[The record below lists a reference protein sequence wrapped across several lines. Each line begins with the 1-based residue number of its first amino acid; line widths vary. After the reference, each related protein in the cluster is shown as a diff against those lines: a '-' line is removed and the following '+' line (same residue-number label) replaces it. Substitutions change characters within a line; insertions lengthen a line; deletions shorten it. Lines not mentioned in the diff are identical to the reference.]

1 MTFKRAMKVA
11 AFHGMIL
18 TKGLA
23 RMICG
28 AATACMIL
36 IAVDGFAAIPQEGGY
51 IAVCDFI
58 VATVMLAVALGSVYI
73 MGGKPRRN

>member
-1 MTFKRAMKVA
+1 MEFKRAMKKAVL
-11 AFHGMIL
+11 HCGIL
-18 TKGLA
+18 AKGFVK
-23 RMICG
+23 MVTG
-28 AATACMIL
+28 ALTAGL
-36 IAVDGFAAIPQEGGY
+36 IVFAVYGFTQIPKEGGY